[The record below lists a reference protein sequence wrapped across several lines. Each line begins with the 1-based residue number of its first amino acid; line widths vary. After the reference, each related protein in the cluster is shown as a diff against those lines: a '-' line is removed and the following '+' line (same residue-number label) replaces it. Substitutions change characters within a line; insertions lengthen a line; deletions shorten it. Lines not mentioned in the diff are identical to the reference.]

1 MIFTTREDIEAPIDF
16 VFAQVSDFV
25 ALERMILRRGGEVQ
39 RRVDRVP
46 AATGMVWDASFDM
59 RGKLRQVEMTLVRF
73 EPPAV
78 MRFEA
83 VSKALVGDLLVEL
96 VALSRARTRL
106 ALTGELKPQTLS
118 ARLMVQ
124 SLKLTRGNVS
134 KRFEMRVASY
144 AKDLEDKYTPHA

>member
-1 MIFTTREDIEAPIDF
+1 
-16 VFAQVSDFV
+16 
-25 ALERMILRRGGEVQ
+25 
-39 RRVDRVP
+39 
-46 AATGMVWDASFDM
+46 MVWDASFDM